1 MSNKEIHIREQ
12 LNRLTDELIDNIINT
27 SDREILKEVEED
39 YDDPSFVANRVR
51 EILKKSQ
58 IKAGKNRLQSAREEL
73 KKLKNKDQKGAGIT
87 SSFKEALSK
96 FLRENPEFSN
106 ELTFAARNRK
116 EVTEEDAKGILEDL
130 EELKNIQ
137 QQKDD

>member
-1 MSNKEIHIREQ
+1 MNKEKAYIREQ

-58 IKAGKNRLQSAREEL
+58 IKN
-73 KKLKNKDQKGAGIT
+73 N
-87 SSFKEALSK
+87 
-96 FLRENPEFSN
+96 
-106 ELTFAARNRK
+106 
-116 EVTEEDAKGILEDL
+116 
-130 EELKNIQ
+130 
-137 QQKDD
+137 